1 MRLLHCT
8 AALALAVVTTTA
20 YAPLGTS
27 RAAPDSY
34 RVGIRNATG
43 TDITVEYCSSNPE
56 CHRLGELK
64 TGATRTYS
72 IPASALDARTFNHV
86 VFYGKV
92 SLGPGI
98 QQLLASDA
106 LNLTAPYSEVTLA
119 RRPGSSASR

>member
-8 AALALAVVTTTA
+8 AALALTA
-20 YAPLGTS
+20 ATACASLGSS
-27 RAAPDSY
+27 RGAPDTY

-43 TDITVEYCSSNPE
+43 TDITVEYCSSSPE

-92 SLGPGI
+92 SLGPGM

-119 RRPGSSASR
+119 RRPGSSTSR